1 MFGALPDGDHYYLR
15 HFRREPL
22 PAAFYAAHPGYGR
35 AFVRT
40 LAHVR
45 TFVTDAGK
53 DSLIYSPDLVGQI
66 AHYTDLVAAATH
78 DPAPVDGEARP
89 GRILVSFRPETG
101 WTPLNRAIR
110 FPFYAGAGH
119 TVTAR
124 APGELL
130 ADVEA
135 WYAAGE

>member
-1 MFGALPDGDHYYLR
+1 M
-15 HFRREPL
+15 
-22 PAAFYAAHPGYGR
+22 
-35 AFVRT
+35 
-40 LAHVR
+40 R

-53 DSLIYSPDLVGQI
+53 DSLIYSPDLVPQL
-66 AHYTDLVAAATH
+66 AHHADLVASATH
-78 DPAPVDGEARP
+78 DPEPVAGEPRP

-101 WTPLNRAIR
+101 WTPAEIR

-130 ADVEA
+130 ADVA
-135 WYAAGE
+135 DWYAAEE